1 MLRTLAVPAFF
12 QLPSLAVEYTFL
24 QQLKKVAKKRRSP
37 AMLFIRLF
45 GELSR
50 PLLAVPDGE
59 KLNLLSMPIDL
70 LNSPNLRRALSREKN
85 QKHWCC
91 RFSMILLAIIAG
103 VTKGAFI
110 HKALY

>member
-70 LNSPNLRRALSREKN
+70 LNSTNKRRALSREVN
-85 QKHWCC
+85 QKHRLR
-91 RFSMILLAIIAG
+91 RFNMVLPAMVAG
-103 VTKGAFI
+103 ATKGAFI